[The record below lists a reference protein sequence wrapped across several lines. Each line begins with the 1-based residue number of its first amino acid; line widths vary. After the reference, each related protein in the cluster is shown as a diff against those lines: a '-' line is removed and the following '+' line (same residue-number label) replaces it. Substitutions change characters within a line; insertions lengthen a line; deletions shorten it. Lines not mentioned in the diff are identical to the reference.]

1 MILLEKGESTP
12 APWINVIANPRFG
25 FQVSAEGSGYTWAEN
40 SRENQLT
47 PWSNDPVGDPCV
59 EAFYLRDEDSRALW
73 SVTAR
78 PIRDDGLYSA
88 RHGFGYSRFGHRC
101 QGIDMDLV
109 QFVALADPIKIS
121 RLVLRNLSGK
131 SRRLSFTSYAEPV
144 LGSARA
150 TSAAFIETCQDVES
164 GALLAR
170 NPWNAA
176 FPGRVLFA
184 DLCGRQSS
192 WSGDRREFL
201 GPLGDPSAPAAL
213 LGEAGLSGCTGA
225 GLDPCM
231 AQQCSIELAPG
242 RWWKSSHYSAKRTP
256 WLMPVIW
263 SRDTV
268 GLIRKRRWRVL
279 VGTGGPC
286 LEPFR

>member
-225 GLDPCM
+225 GSTR
-231 AQQCSIELAPG
+231 AWRSSVRSSWHRG